1 MSLPRGLRNNNPGNI
16 RRNKDRWKGLADV
29 QTDPEFFQF
38 VSIEWGYRAL
48 IRTLQNYRRIYGCK
62 TLVDFINRWAPPCEN
77 NTSGYITRVC
87 REMMVPNTYMPDVN
101 DKTTMCNF
109 AAAISLVENGIPAVM
124 EDVEKGWELL

>member
-16 RRNKDRWKGLADV
+16 RLSKDRWQGLKEKQEDS
-29 QTDPEFFQF
+29 EFFQF

-77 NTSGYITRVC
+77 NTSSYITRVC
-87 REMMVPNTYMPDVN
+87 REMMVPNTYMPDVK